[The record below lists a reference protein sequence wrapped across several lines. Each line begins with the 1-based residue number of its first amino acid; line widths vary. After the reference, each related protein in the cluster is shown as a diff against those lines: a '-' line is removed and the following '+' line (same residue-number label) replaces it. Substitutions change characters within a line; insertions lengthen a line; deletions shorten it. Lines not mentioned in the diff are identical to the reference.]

1 MAIAAV
7 AGMTVLLFLSGWE
20 GGGKPRLTN
29 IMPCLTNS
37 MLHLSFTENYKGFL
51 ALKDLRVNRET
62 ESSAGMKTAASPLEN
77 DEFYVHLELETITKT
92 QEIIPK
98 NAPNVSISLS
108 YIYIYIYTQSI
119 LYIHNKSLE
128 AWLEGE

>member
-1 MAIAAV
+1 MV
-7 AGMTVLLFLSGWE
+7 GMEFLCLAGAGRHGYRSRGGYDSASLPFRLGG

-51 ALKDLRVNRET
+51 ALKDLRVKRET

-108 YIYIYIYTQSI
+108 LYIYLYT
-119 LYIHNKSLE
+119 
-128 AWLEGE
+128 